1 MGAPG
6 CFDDEMYPGALRQ
19 SVKMPIA
26 AAAYRDGLFGAIA
39 AFRTIRAIMQT
50 HF

>member
-6 CFDDEMYPGALRQ
+6 CFDDEMYPGARRE

-26 AAAYRDGLFGAIA
+26 ATAYRDGLFGANRRIQNNK
-39 AFRTIRAIMQT
+39 AIMQT
-50 HF
+50 F